1 MYIEVA
7 EKFVSNKR
15 RATKEELEK
24 KHRVKIGESVKVLMK
39 VASAGRDTITEKAI
53 DCKVIGLYEKFVVL
67 KTRFEYT
74 RSMFWSDFEKAL
86 GKR

>member
-1 MYIEVA
+1 MYREVA

-24 KHRVKIGESVKVLMK
+24 KHRVKIGDSVKVLMK

-53 DCKVIGLYEKFVVL
+53 PCKVIGLYENFVVL
-67 KTRFEYT
+67 KTRFGYN
-74 RSMFWSDFEKAL
+74 RSMRWSDFKVVV
-86 GKR
+86 